1 MKRIN
6 LILCVLLLFIPLLLS
21 AQTELNSFLRKAVY
35 WQIST
40 NGEENFEQ
48 ASKMSV
54 QQNGPNLYFWFTMIW
69 IGLDGDANQ
78 SNYKVTIDL
87 GRSTIYNGYWSTYG
101 GGRYNQVGDKS
112 IVTIKQN
119 SINYELEHGF
129 ESKIHTG
136 KLIRNELLIDCR
148 TEDDAVKL
156 VSLLTTLQKNYREP
170 YPWSQNE
177 TNVTTG
183 STNISSKEIYE
194 QLAKDFKTFLI
205 MSRNVYYHETSSYT
219 TGVGIMFSYPYI
231 IITYTDKWKE
241 GVLSS
246 VVKPGKY
253 TVKIPINNCDFSSTK
268 SYAGSKA
275 SLIFT
280 SSQGIEI
287 YYSNKLS
294 LEPRFELM
302 ISGLGAERICNIL
315 RQFKNAVLS
324 EGYKGSYGITDKPRT
339 IKDGQTQKKPKS
351 ILNKYEE

>member
-1 MKRIN
+1 MKKLS
-6 LILCVLLLFIPLLLS
+6 LILGILLFIPSLLS
-21 AQTELNSFLRKAVY
+21 AQTELNSFLRNAMY

-54 QQNGPNLYFWFTMIW
+54 QQHGPNLYFWFTQTW

-78 SNYKVTIDL
+78 SKYKVTIDL
-87 GRSTIYNGYWSTYG
+87 GRSTIYNGYWSTYE

-112 IVTIKQN
+112 IVTVKQN
-119 SINYELEHGF
+119 SINYELEHSF
-129 ESKIHTG
+129 ESRLHTG

-156 VSLLTTLQKNYREP
+156 VSLLTMLQKNYREP
-170 YPWSQNE
+170 YPWFQNE
-177 TNVTTG
+177 TNVITG

-194 QLAKDFKTFLI
+194 QLVKDFNAFEI
-205 MSRNVYYHETSSYT
+205 MSREVYYHSSASAYT
-219 TGVGIMFSYPYI
+219 DDVGITFLYPYI
-231 IITYTDKWKE
+231 IITYTEKWEE

-246 VVKPGKY
+246 VIKPGKY
-253 TVKIPINNCDFSSTK
+253 TVKIPVTNCAFSSTK

-275 SLIFT
+275 SLTVT

-287 YYSNKLS
+287 YYNNKLN
-294 LEPRFELM
+294 LESRFELK
-302 ISGLGAERICNIL
+302 ISGLGAERICNRL
-315 RQFKNAVLS
+315 KQFKNAVLS
-324 EGYKGSYGITDKPRT
+324 EGYKGSYGISKPIT
-339 IKDGQTQKKPKS
+339 KKNNQTPTKPKN

>member
-1 MKRIN
+1 M
-6 LILCVLLLFIPLLLS
+6 
-21 AQTELNSFLRKAVY
+21 A
-35 WQIST
+35 
-40 NGEENFEQ
+40 
-48 ASKMSV
+48 
-54 QQNGPNLYFWFTMIW
+54 
-69 IGLDGDANQ
+69 
-78 SNYKVTIDL
+78 
-87 GRSTIYNGYWSTYG
+87 
-101 GGRYNQVGDKS
+101 

-194 QLAKDFKTFLI
+194 QLAKDFKAFLI

-302 ISGLGAERICNIL
+302 ISGLGAERICVGL
-315 RQFKNAVLS
+315 KQFKTTVLS
-324 EGYKGSYGITDKPRT
+324 EGYIGSYGISDKPMT
-339 IKDGQTQKKPKS
+339 KNNAQTQKKPKS